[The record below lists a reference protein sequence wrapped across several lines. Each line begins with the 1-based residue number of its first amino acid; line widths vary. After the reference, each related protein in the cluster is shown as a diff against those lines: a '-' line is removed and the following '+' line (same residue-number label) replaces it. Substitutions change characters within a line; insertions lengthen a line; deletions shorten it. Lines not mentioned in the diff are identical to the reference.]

1 MDNRFAFELASP
13 ESIKLIDSI
22 LVKKSRPAD
31 FATMSSMF
39 RSIFSRDKVNCNYR
53 IGVYSEIQNTKEVV
67 ELFAQL
73 NYSLDKLLSPDHLDN
88 PLAYNILMNVIK
100 QNEIKEFVISV
111 S

>member
-1 MDNRFAFELASP
+1 
-13 ESIKLIDSI
+13 
-22 LVKKSRPAD
+22 
-31 FATMSSMF
+31 MSSMF

-73 NYSLDKLLSPDHLDN
+73 NYSLDKLLSPDYLDN